1 MSAALPLAIDKASP
15 VPVYHQLAQAMEGAI
30 RSGALA
36 PGAKLEKESDLAV
49 RLHVSR
55 PTVRKALNQLVDAG
69 LLVRTPWVGAYV
81 ADTDQLAHPRRP
93 SASHFGN
100 RRPDKPQKNLSAT
113 ESIRRYVPVL
123 SVV

>member
-1 MSAALPLAIDKASP
+1 MSASLPLAIDKASP

-36 PGAKLEKESDLAV
+36 PDAKLEKESDLAA

-69 LLVRTPWVGAYV
+69 LLVRTPWVGIHV
-81 ADTDQLAHPRRP
+81 ADPGQLSHPRGP
-93 SASHFGN
+93 KASHFGN
-100 RRPDKPQKNLSAT
+100 RRPDKPQKDPST
-113 ESIRRYVPVL
+113 IESIRRYVPVL
-123 SVV
+123 PAV